1 MLENVFDLQIF
12 FSRINV
18 LNCEDKKYFFGML
31 FLFCPEVN
39 HFGWLGFLPWNLSLN
54 SRTYRMSEAH
64 DK

>member
-39 HFGWLGFLPWNLSLN
+39 HFG
-54 SRTYRMSEAH
+54 
-64 DK
+64 